1 MNRRKYQ
8 WRIYETW
15 IVTSKPSRS
24 FNFILG
30 YKEVVFTLGFLRQN
44 AHCYAKKRYASG
56 KQLTPVLFRK
66 HARVYILMARTKT
79 KTCRKAE
86 GRATTNPSLTSLSR
100 GGGGHIYFQHVWG
113 VVGVYEVG
121 DHLHPKIK
129 IKSEFPQVNHTG
141 SVHISLVPRRSLQ
154 PRCPRKVWERA
165 GERGRVSLGDVTVHD
180 NVQDWTSQGLVD
192 STWNIAVVIN

>member
-1 MNRRKYQ
+1 MIKRKYQ

-44 AHCYAKKRYASG
+44 AHCYAKKFYASG

-66 HARVYILMARTKT
+66 HGRVYILMARTKT

-86 GRATTNPSLTSLSR
+86 GWATTNPSLTSLSSGGW
-100 GGGGHIYFQHVWG
+100 GGGGLFISSTFEEWWG
-113 VVGVYEVG
+113 SM
-121 DHLHPKIK
+121 K
-129 IKSEFPQVNHTG
+129 
-141 SVHISLVPRRSLQ
+141 LVIICIRRSKSNPNSRRLTILDQ
-154 PRCPRKVWERA
+154 
-165 GERGRVSLGDVTVHD
+165 
-180 NVQDWTSQGLVD
+180 
-192 STWNIAVVIN
+192 STLA

>member
-1 MNRRKYQ
+1 MNKRKYQ
-8 WRIYETW
+8 WSIYETW

-44 AHCYAKKRYASG
+44 AHCYAKKCYASG

-86 GRATTNPSLTSLSR
+86 GRATTNPSLTSLS
-100 GGGGHIYFQHVWG
+100 GGGGGGGGGIFFSSTFGGWG
-113 VVGVYEVG
+113 GAV
-121 DHLHPKIK
+121 K
-129 IKSEFPQVNHTG
+129 
-141 SVHISLVPRRSLQ
+141 LVTLCIRRSKSNPNSRRLTIPDQ
-154 PRCPRKVWERA
+154 
-165 GERGRVSLGDVTVHD
+165 
-180 NVQDWTSQGLVD
+180 
-192 STWNIAVVIN
+192 STLA